1 MNIREIILVAV
12 IPVMLYLI
20 YNSIDTIN
28 QYDKKIKTMSKSI
41 KYFLIYLSILIPPIG
56 YLVTR
61 RLVQSLK

>member
-56 YLVTR
+56 FLVTR
-61 RLVQSLK
+61 RLVQNLK